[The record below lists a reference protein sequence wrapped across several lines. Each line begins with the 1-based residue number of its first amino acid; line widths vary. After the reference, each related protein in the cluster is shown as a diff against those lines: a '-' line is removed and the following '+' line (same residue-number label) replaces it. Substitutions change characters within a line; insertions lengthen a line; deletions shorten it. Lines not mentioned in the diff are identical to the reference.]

1 MNGDIMNELILIFII
16 LIISGTII
24 TTYHFYEKL
33 GLKILFIIMTVLNLV
48 MSFKTANLFG
58 LIINLSLIPM
68 TSIYTLTFILIEKHS
83 KTEFKDNFKLIIK
96 SILFIFPVFIV
107 FLLFTQSINDNVT
120 INENYLNE
128 FLPNLISLIILPL
141 FILLTVYIYNYL
153 KQTNKNFYINVI
165 ICTILVSIIETFI
178 TTSIIYIK
186 NTDIVLT
193 MQIILTN
200 YLFKILIT
208 LLNLGIIRL
217 IATKRKWLE

>member
-58 LIINLSLIPM
+58 LNINLSLIPM

-96 SILFIFPVFIV
+96 SILFIFPIFIV

-120 INENYLNE
+120 LNENYLNE

-217 IATKRKWLE
+217 MTTKRKWLE

>member
-58 LIINLSLIPM
+58 LNINLSLIPM

-96 SILFIFPVFIV
+96 SILFIFPIFIV
-107 FLLFTQSINDNVT
+107 FLLFTQSINDNIT
-120 INENYLNE
+120 LNENYLNE

-217 IATKRKWLE
+217 VTTKRKWLE

>member
-58 LIINLSLIPM
+58 LNINLSLIPM

-96 SILFIFPVFIV
+96 SILFIFPIFIV

-217 IATKRKWLE
+217 MTTKRKWLE